1 MPYSDFLV
9 RCVLASLYEASYVG
23 PSVGRSVGP
32 AFAKKVIFSEGN
44 DLKVIF
50 LEGNDLKVKFSEGND
65 LKVIHTE
72 RNDLKVILSVK

>member
-1 MPYSDFLV
+1 MVFNTIFTPDFMTSTIFQIFWFIYFWTL
-9 RCVLASLYEASYVG
+9 L
-23 PSVGRSVGP
+23 
-32 AFAKKVIFSEGN
+32 KVKLSEGN

-50 LEGNDLKVKFSEGND
+50 SEGNDLKVKFSEGND